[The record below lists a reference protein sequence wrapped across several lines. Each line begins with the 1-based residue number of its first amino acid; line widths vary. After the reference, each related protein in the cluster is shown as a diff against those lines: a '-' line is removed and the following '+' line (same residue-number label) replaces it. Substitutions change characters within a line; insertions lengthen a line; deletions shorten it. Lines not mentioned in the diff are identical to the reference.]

1 MRFKFISLVAFVFIT
16 VSVSGCA
23 TPAPRVAMVIG
34 NGDYEHTSPLLN
46 PPNDARAIGERLA
59 AQGWAVSTAIDLP
72 RAELQEAL
80 ASFEKRV
87 ARADQAIFFYAGH
100 SLQIDGENYL
110 MPVEFEP
117 QSATVERDLVSIN
130 DKIARLAAAP
140 GQMAVLLDAS
150 RDNPLAIVYHRT
162 SRGRETEDLHF
173 GLGLAE
179 VPAGDGTYVAFSTAP
194 GHVAF
199 DGTAGHSPF
208 SKAILNHIDLKNQ
221 DVRTLLVRV
230 RDEVMTSTGG
240 SQVPWDYSSL
250 IEDFWIDDD
259 SLASPKN

>member
-130 DKIARLAAAP
+130 DAIARLAAAV
-140 GQMAVLLDAS
+140 GLFVADRGLLD
-150 RDNPLAIVYHRT
+150 
-162 SRGRETEDLHF
+162 
-173 GLGLAE
+173 
-179 VPAGDGTYVAFSTAP
+179 
-194 GHVAF
+194 
-199 DGTAGHSPF
+199 
-208 SKAILNHIDLKNQ
+208 
-221 DVRTLLVRV
+221 
-230 RDEVMTSTGG
+230 
-240 SQVPWDYSSL
+240 
-250 IEDFWIDDD
+250 
-259 SLASPKN
+259 

>member
-1 MRFKFISLVAFVFIT
+1 MRFKFNFLVAFVFIT
-16 VSVSGCA
+16 VSISGCA
-23 TPAPRVAMVIG
+23 KPAPRVAMVIG
-34 NGDYEHTSPLLN
+34 NGEYEHTSPLIN

-59 AQGWAVSTAIDLP
+59 VKGWAVSTAIDLP
-72 RAELQEAL
+72 REKLQEAL
-80 ASFEKRV
+80 ASFEKKV
-87 ARADQAIFFYAGH
+87 ARADQAIFFYTGH
-100 SLQIDGENYL
+100 SLQINGENYL

-130 DKIARLAAAP
+130 DTIARLATAP
-140 GQMAVLLDAS
+140 GQIAVLLDAS
-150 RDNPLAIVYHRT
+150 RDNPLAIVFHRT
-162 SRGRETEDLHF
+162 SRSRQTEYLQI

-199 DGTAGHSPF
+199 DGTAEHSPF

-221 DVRTLLVRV
+221 DIRTLLVRV

-250 IEDFWIDDD
+250 IDDFWIDNA
-259 SLASPKN
+259 SLAAPKE